1 VTGEKLSAY
10 ISDILDAVLGA
21 LTYANNLSYEDFLL
35 DKLRQDGILLK
46 LIVIGESAGKIVN
59 RFPEFVAAHSDIPWI
74 NMRGMRN
81 QVAHSYSDTNLAT
94 VWDTV
99 INDLPVL
106 FEAV

>member
-21 LTYANNLSYEDFLL
+21 LTYANNLSYEDLLL

-59 RFPEFVAAHSDIPWI
+59 RFPEFVAARSDIPWT